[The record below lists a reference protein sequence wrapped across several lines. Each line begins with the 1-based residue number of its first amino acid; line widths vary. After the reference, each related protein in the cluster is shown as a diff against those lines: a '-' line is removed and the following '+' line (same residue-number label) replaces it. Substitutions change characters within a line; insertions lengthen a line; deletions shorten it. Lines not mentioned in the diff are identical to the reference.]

1 MDKEVHDRGLAMR
14 RKVLGEEYVDRA
26 LKSADDFN
34 RDFQRIVTQ
43 YCWGEAWG
51 DDTLSPRERSIL
63 NLGMIASLGRMEELI
78 HALDE
83 TADSPICRKAREL
96 VQIVLKMHA
105 DALEHVLD
113 SIHDNALTGQ
123 QLIDR
128 LAEDPLISN
137 LLVLHGLHP
146 LDLETRVRHALESV
160 KPRLGLHGG
169 DVDLIGVTPDGVVK
183 LRLEGNCHGCPSSRI
198 TLKSS
203 IEEAIYAAAPD
214 ITALEVEGAID
225 RASVCIRRRTALAR
239 HTRHR

>member
-1 MDKEVHDRGLAMR
+1 MID
-14 RKVLGEEYVDRA
+14 
-26 LKSADDFN
+26 SQ
-34 RDFQRIVTQ
+34 FQRQ
-43 YCWGEAWG
+43 
-51 DDTLSPRERSIL
+51 
-63 NLGMIASLGRMEELI
+63 LGRMEELI

-225 RASVCIRRRTALAR
+225 RASVPVGFVSKFSDCPESSLNSEITSAGVNV
-239 HTRHR
+239 

>member
-1 MDKEVHDRGLAMR
+1 MID
-14 RKVLGEEYVDRA
+14 
-26 LKSADDFN
+26 SQ
-34 RDFQRIVTQ
+34 FQRQ
-43 YCWGEAWG
+43 
-51 DDTLSPRERSIL
+51 
-63 NLGMIASLGRMEELI
+63 LGRMEELI

-113 SIHDNALTGQ
+113 SIHDNALSGQ

-225 RASVCIRRRTALAR
+225 RASVPVGFVSKFSDCPESSLNSEITSAGVNV
-239 HTRHR
+239 

>member
-1 MDKEVHDRGLAMR
+1 IIN
-14 RKVLGEEYVDRA
+14 
-26 LKSADDFN
+26 SQ
-34 RDFQRIVTQ
+34 FQRQ
-43 YCWGEAWG
+43 
-51 DDTLSPRERSIL
+51 
-63 NLGMIASLGRMEELI
+63 LGRMEELI

-83 TADSPICRKAREL
+83 VADSPTCRQAREL

-105 DALEHVLD
+105 DALERVLA
-113 SIHDNALTGQ
+113 SIHDDPLTGQ

-128 LAEDPLISN
+128 LADDPLISS

-169 DVDLIGVTPDGVVK
+169 DVDLISVTPEGVVK
-183 LRLEGNCHGCPSSRI
+183 LRLEGNCHGCPSSQI

-214 ITALEVEGAID
+214 VSALEVEGAFD
-225 RASVCIRRRTALAR
+225 RASIQVGFLPKFAECAESIVNPETISAGVKV
-239 HTRHR
+239 

>member
-1 MDKEVHDRGLAMR
+1 MID
-14 RKVLGEEYVDRA
+14 
-26 LKSADDFN
+26 SQ
-34 RDFQRIVTQ
+34 FQRQ
-43 YCWGEAWG
+43 
-51 DDTLSPRERSIL
+51 
-63 NLGMIASLGRMEELI
+63 LGRMEELI

-83 TADSPICRKAREL
+83 AADSPVCRQAREL

-105 DALEHVLD
+105 DALEHALD
-113 SIHDNALTGQ
+113 SIHQNPLTGQ
-123 QLIDR
+123 QLIDC
-128 LAEDPLISN
+128 LADDPLISN

-169 DVDLIGVTPDGVVK
+169 DVELIGVTPDGVVK
-183 LRLEGNCHGCPSSRI
+183 LRLEGNCHGCPSSQL

-225 RASVCIRRRTALAR
+225 RASVPVGFVPKFVECPESSLNPEIISAGAKV
-239 HTRHR
+239 

>member
-1 MDKEVHDRGLAMR
+1 MIN
-14 RKVLGEEYVDRA
+14 
-26 LKSADDFN
+26 SQ
-34 RDFQRIVTQ
+34 FQRQ
-43 YCWGEAWG
+43 LA
-51 DDTLSPRERSIL
+51 
-63 NLGMIASLGRMEELI
+63 RMEELI

-83 TADSPICRKAREL
+83 TADSPMCRQAREL

-105 DALEHVLD
+105 DALERVLN
-113 SIHDNALTGQ
+113 SIHHDPMTGQ
-123 QLIDR
+123 QLIDQ

-146 LDLETRVRHALESV
+146 LDLETRVRRALESV

-183 LRLEGNCHGCPSSRI
+183 LRLEGNCHGCPSSQV

-214 ITALEVEGAID
+214 VTVLEVEGAID
-225 RASVCIRRRTALAR
+225 RASVPVGFVPKFAECPESIVNPETVSAGVKV
-239 HTRHR
+239 

>member
-1 MDKEVHDRGLAMR
+1 MID
-14 RKVLGEEYVDRA
+14 
-26 LKSADDFN
+26 SQ
-34 RDFQRIVTQ
+34 FQRQ
-43 YCWGEAWG
+43 
-51 DDTLSPRERSIL
+51 
-63 NLGMIASLGRMEELI
+63 LGRMEELI

-83 TADSPICRKAREL
+83 AADSPICRQAREL

-105 DALEHVLD
+105 DARWNACLE
-113 SIHDNALTGQ
+113 IQFTTTRLTGQ

-146 LDLETRVRHALESV
+146 LDLETRVRRALESV

-183 LRLEGNCHGCPSSRI
+183 LRLEGNCHGCPSSQI

-225 RASVCIRRRTALAR
+225 RASVHASGLSRNLRNVQNPSSIRKQYQQE
-239 HTRHR
+239 

>member
-1 MDKEVHDRGLAMR
+1 MID
-14 RKVLGEEYVDRA
+14 
-26 LKSADDFN
+26 SQ
-34 RDFQRIVTQ
+34 FQRQ
-43 YCWGEAWG
+43 
-51 DDTLSPRERSIL
+51 
-63 NLGMIASLGRMEELI
+63 LGRMEELI

-203 IEEAIYAAAPD
+203 IEEAISSPSTRRPSGDGNGWRATSARTSRTLRPLPELNSLDRYVYF
-214 ITALEVEGAID
+214 ALYIVSSSAQGEE
-225 RASVCIRRRTALAR
+225 T
-239 HTRHR
+239 

>member
-1 MDKEVHDRGLAMR
+1 MID
-14 RKVLGEEYVDRA
+14 
-26 LKSADDFN
+26 SQ
-34 RDFQRIVTQ
+34 FQRQ
-43 YCWGEAWG
+43 
-51 DDTLSPRERSIL
+51 
-63 NLGMIASLGRMEELI
+63 LGRMEELI

-83 TADSPICRKAREL
+83 AADSPICRQAREL

-105 DALEHVLD
+105 DALEHMLD
-113 SIHDNALTGQ
+113 SIHHNSLTGR
-123 QLIDR
+123 QLIDC

-169 DVDLIGVTPDGVVK
+169 DVDLVGVTTDGVVK
-183 LRLEGNCHGCPSSRI
+183 LRLAGNCHGCPSSQM

-214 ITALEVEGAID
+214 ISALEVEGVTD
-225 RASVCIRRRTALAR
+225 RTSVPPGFIPKFTECPESILNPETTAAGVKV
-239 HTRHR
+239 

>member
-1 MDKEVHDRGLAMR
+1 MID
-14 RKVLGEEYVDRA
+14 
-26 LKSADDFN
+26 SQ
-34 RDFQRIVTQ
+34 FQRQ
-43 YCWGEAWG
+43 
-51 DDTLSPRERSIL
+51 
-63 NLGMIASLGRMEELI
+63 LGRMEELI

-83 TADSPICRKAREL
+83 AADSPICRQAREL
-96 VQIVLKMHA
+96 VQIVLKMHS
-105 DALEHVLD
+105 DGLERVLEL
-113 SIHDNALTGQ
+113 IHHNSLTGQ
-123 QLIDR
+123 QLINC

-169 DVDLIGVTPDGVVK
+169 DVDLIGVTPEGGIK

-214 ITALEVEGAID
+214 VTGLEVEGAVDNFVNAPDGFQPKFI
-225 RASVCIRRRTALAR
+225 VCPTNNEQE
-239 HTRHR
+239 TTTE

>member
-1 MDKEVHDRGLAMR
+1 MID
-14 RKVLGEEYVDRA
+14 
-26 LKSADDFN
+26 SQ
-34 RDFQRIVTQ
+34 FQRQ
-43 YCWGEAWG
+43 
-51 DDTLSPRERSIL
+51 
-63 NLGMIASLGRMEELI
+63 LGRMEELI

-83 TADSPICRKAREL
+83 AADSPICRQAREL

-105 DALEHVLD
+105 DAFERVLD
-113 SIHDNALTGQ
+113 SIHHKPLTGQ

-128 LAEDPLISN
+128 LAEDPVISN

-146 LDLETRVRHALESV
+146 LDLETRVRNALESV

-183 LRLEGNCHGCPSSRI
+183 LRLEGNCNGCPSSQI

-225 RASVCIRRRTALAR
+225 RSSVPVGFVSKFAECPESILNPETISAGVKV
-239 HTRHR
+239 

>member
-1 MDKEVHDRGLAMR
+1 MID
-14 RKVLGEEYVDRA
+14 
-26 LKSADDFN
+26 SQ
-34 RDFQRIVTQ
+34 FQRQ
-43 YCWGEAWG
+43 
-51 DDTLSPRERSIL
+51 
-63 NLGMIASLGRMEELI
+63 LGRMEELI

-113 SIHDNALTGQ
+113 SIHDNALSGQ

-225 RASVCIRRRTALAR
+225 RASVPVGFVSKFADCPESSLNSEITSAEVNV
-239 HTRHR
+239 

>member
-1 MDKEVHDRGLAMR
+1 MID
-14 RKVLGEEYVDRA
+14 
-26 LKSADDFN
+26 SQ
-34 RDFQRIVTQ
+34 FQRQ
-43 YCWGEAWG
+43 
-51 DDTLSPRERSIL
+51 
-63 NLGMIASLGRMEELI
+63 LGRMEELI

-225 RASVCIRRRTALAR
+225 RAAVPVGFVPKFTDCPESSLNSEITSAGVNV
-239 HTRHR
+239 